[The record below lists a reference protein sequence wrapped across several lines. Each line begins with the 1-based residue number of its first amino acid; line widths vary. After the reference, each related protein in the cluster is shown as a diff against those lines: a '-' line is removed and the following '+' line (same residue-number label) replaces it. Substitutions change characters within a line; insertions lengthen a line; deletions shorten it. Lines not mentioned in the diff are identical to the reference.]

1 MPKSK
6 FEAIY
11 RELKADIESER
22 LPYQS
27 LMPSENQL
35 IIRFS
40 CSRNTVRR
48 AIAMLAEEGYVQPM
62 HGRGVRIIYTK
73 TDTPPFLIA
82 GIESFGESAKRNNLK
97 TTTKLVRFTE
107 LTADE
112 HLSNRTGF
120 AIGTE
125 LYYIQRV
132 RSLDGDPCVF
142 DINLFDK
149 KLVPDLTKEI
159 CVSSIYNYIENELN
173 MNIVMSKRT
182 ITVEKV
188 TQIDEDCLDLKGYD
202 TLAVV
207 TGQTFNSEGVMFE
220 WTQSRHRPDY
230 FTFQTTAMRS
240 KEKKTVPHGDDN
252 DWDNG

>member
-97 TTTKLVRFTE
+97 TTTKLIRFTE

-112 HLSNRTGF
+112 RVSNHTGF

-149 KLVPDLTKEI
+149 SLVPNLTKEI

-173 MNIVMSKRT
+173 MSIVMSKRT
-182 ITVEKV
+182 ITVEKI

-230 FTFQTTAMRS
+230 FTFQTTAMRP
-240 KEKKTVPHGDDN
+240 KGKKAAPQGDDGG
-252 DWDNG
+252 WDNV